1 MRYRD
6 RTAMKRMRYA
16 SAEVVQSDKQHVPV
30 STQIPVSYTISAMS
44 DQDATAP
51 ASAQIPVS

>member
-1 MRYRD
+1 
-6 RTAMKRMRYA
+6 MKRMRYA
-16 SAEVVQSDKQHVPV
+16 SAVVVQSDKQHVPV